1 VESQTGSDEVMMS
14 EDARDTVA
22 TEGAFERLL
31 RRVVD
36 VRPGET
42 RAMMTSFVF
51 FFFLLSSYFV
61 LRPIRDEVAASSGVT
76 KLPWLFAGTLTV
88 TLIFNPFFSAL
99 VVRFPVRK
107 VIPISY
113 QFFVANLLVFYGVL
127 RFMSRAEGSTVD
139 IWTGRAFFVW
149 ITVFALFNTSIFWC
163 LMADSFRSEQAKRMF
178 GFIGVG
184 GTFGSI
190 VGSAVTASLAP
201 RIGTLNLLLMSVGLL
216 ELAVFTVVRF
226 PLQPASGAGDAV
238 PLTRGSIRGARG
250 AVGNQDVIGGSVW
263 AGFTHVVRSPYLFG
277 ICVFMVLF
285 TIGSTFLYFEQSDI
299 VGHLY
304 ASKAARTAVLARLE
318 LAAQVLTVMTQIFFT
333 GRIIRWLGLAATLA
347 LLPAL
352 SIVGFGALG
361 AMPGITA
368 LAVLT
373 VLRRAGNFALT
384 NPAMEVLFTVV
395 KREDKYKAKNI
406 IETFVYRGGDQ
417 IGAWTY
423 AGLIAIGFGLTAISY
438 AAIPLSLLW
447 LALGLWLGRK
457 QAILAGDRD
466 AMPPV
471 VGGILVPSSSTS
483 NVS

>member
-1 VESQTGSDEVMMS
+1 
-14 EDARDTVA
+14 
-22 TEGAFERLL
+22 
-31 RRVVD
+31 
-36 VRPGET
+36 
-42 RAMMTSFVF
+42 
-51 FFFLLSSYFV
+51 
-61 LRPIRDEVAASSGVT
+61 VT

-99 VVRFPVRK
+99 VVRFPVRR

-113 QFFVANLLVFYGVL
+113 QFFVANLLVFYAVL
-127 RFMSRAEGSTVD
+127 RFLSSAEGSTVD

-163 LMADSFRSEQAKRMF
+163 LMADSFRSDQAKRMF

-184 GTFGSI
+184 GTLGSI
-190 VGSAVTASLAP
+190 VGSAVTAALAP
-201 RIGTLNLLLMSVGLL
+201 RIGAVNLLLVSVALL

-226 PLQPASGAGDAV
+226 PVQPQSGAGDAI
-238 PLTRGSIRGARG
+238 PATRGAARDK
-250 AVGNQDVIGGSVW
+250 DVIGGSVW
-263 AGFTHVVRSPYLFG
+263 AGFTHVVRSPYLLG
-277 ICVFMVLF
+277 ICVFLILF

-299 VGHLY
+299 VGRLY
-304 ASKAARTAVLARLE
+304 ANRAARTAVLAKLE
-318 LAAQVLTVMTQIFFT
+318 LAAQVLTVITQIFFT

-368 LAVLT
+368 LAVFT
-373 VLRRAGNFALT
+373 VLRRATNFAIT

-423 AGLIAIGFGLTAISY
+423 AGLIAVGFGLAAISY
-438 AAIPLSLLW
+438 AAIPLSVIW
-447 LALGLWLGRK
+447 LALGLWLGRR
-457 QAILAGDRD
+457 QAVLAGDRD
-466 AMPPV
+466 ASPPI

-483 NVS
+483 HAS